1 MSSNSFIIKDVLLY
15 TGHEFKANAFVVVR
29 DGTIATVG
37 TGEPPAESGLT
48 VFSKPGYTLIPGLI
62 DSHIHGLE
70 GDLASLEQPLRFG
83 VTTVCDLHN
92 APMYL
97 EKLAKAAQEPS
108 TKGKYAD
115 FKHVGLGAMVRGG
128 WPEPVIRKEA
138 QSHGHPEEVID
149 RIFDDW
155 PKLTTASEAAPY
167 VAEQVARGASMI
179 KLFHEDGSTMAMDLP
194 VPTLEIQKAVVE
206 AAHAHGLP
214 AIGHALSYQGAMV
227 LLEAGV
233 DGLAHMFLE
242 KAPND
247 EWVQMMKQRNAHC
260 NPTLACSLS
269 LKGQADEQQRRWT
282 QDPFAQKMLLKRE
295 PKGNIGIAA
304 GCQHADAGHAL
315 ENVKALYRAGVPLI
329 VGSDAAGTK
338 IGCQYGLGVHMEMH
352 RMIHE
357 VGMKVEDVLRGA
369 TSLTAE
375 RFGFRDRGSIAEGAM
390 ADLVLVEGDVRQSLG
405 NKENLCLAI
414 QGVWREGVFAEAYS
428 PL

>member
-1 MSSNSFIIKDVLLY
+1 MPTNSFIVKNVLLY
-15 TGHEFKANAFVVVR
+15 TGHEFQPNGFVVVR

-37 TGEPPAESGLT
+37 IGDPPAESGLA
-48 VFSKPGYTLIPGLI
+48 VISKPDHTLIPGLI

-70 GDLASLEQPLRFG
+70 GDFASLEQPLRFG

-92 APMYL
+92 APLYL
-97 EKLAKAAQEPS
+97 EKLAKAAQDPN

-115 FKHVGLGAMVRGG
+115 FKHVGLGAMVKGG

-138 QSHGHPEEVID
+138 QSHGLPEEVID
-149 RIFDDW
+149 TIFETW
-155 PKLTTASEAAPY
+155 PKLTAASEAAPY

-179 KLFHEDGSTMAMDLP
+179 KLFQEEGSTMSMELP
-194 VPTLEIQKAVVE
+194 VPRLEIQQAVVK
-206 AAHAHGLP
+206 AAHAHGLS
-214 AIGHALSYQGAMV
+214 AIGHALSYQGAMI

-233 DGLAHMFLE
+233 DGLTHMFLE
-242 KAPND
+242 KAPDD
-247 EWVQMMKQRNAHC
+247 EWIQIMKQKSVHC

-269 LKGQADEQQRRWT
+269 LKGQADAQQRRWT

-295 PKGNIGIAA
+295 PKGNIGLAA
-304 GCQHADAGHAL
+304 GCHHADAGHAL
-315 ENVKALYRAGVPLI
+315 ENAKALYRAGVPLI
-329 VGSDAAGTK
+329 VGSDAAGTE

-375 RFGFRDRGSIAEGAM
+375 RFGFKDRGSIAEGAL
-390 ADLVLVEGDVRQSLG
+390 ADLVLVEGDVRESLSD
-405 NKENLCLAI
+405 KENLCLSI
-414 QGVWREGVFAEAYS
+414 KGVWRGGVFAEAYRY
-428 PL
+428 L